1 MESVIRVLKTKSF
14 TLNIMKFSW
23 VVLIVVYA
31 FGYGHIFSIL
41 EPAMKLI
48 LALSGIFI
56 TGGYYYMTYGYEHGN
71 RLATTFGYVTAAAR
85 MILLELG
92 TLFIGG

>member
-1 MESVIRVLKTKSF
+1 MR
-14 TLNIMKFSW
+14 
-23 VVLIVVYA
+23 
-31 FGYGHIFSIL
+31 
-41 EPAMKLI
+41 LI

-71 RLATTFGYVTAAAR
+71 RLATTFGYVTAAAG